1 MSLPILGGQQ
11 SPSPGVSDEMFERT
25 VSHSSQCVHCVL
37 ILIRRY
43 NFHCCVFLITPSVKA
58 IHILSSR
65 SLNCKEIGICVFQ
78 SLHLANANSKEG
90 YRIIQ
95 VPGKLYAVLPTDT
108 PEKAVC
114 YNVLKLNM
122 N

>member
-1 MSLPILGGQQ
+1 M
-11 SPSPGVSDEMFERT
+11 E
-25 VSHSSQCVHCVL
+25 
-37 ILIRRY
+37 
-43 NFHCCVFLITPSVKA
+43 A

-65 SLNCKEIGICVFQ
+65 SLNCKEIGIGVFQ

-90 YRIIQ
+90 YGIIQ
-95 VPGKLYAVLPTDT
+95 VPGKLYAVLPTDI

-114 YNVLKLNM
+114 YSVLKLNM